1 MPKLALQRHLGSQ
14 PPALTFFLEIKEIP
28 DNVED
33 AIADLAVV
41 FHWSLNDMANLTL
54 ADLMAWHER
63 ARIRNEVDDDK

>member
-1 MPKLALQRHLGSQ
+1 LGSQ
-14 PPALTFFLEIKEIP
+14 SSALTFFLEIKEIP
-28 DNVED
+28 ENLED

-54 ADLMAWHER
+54 VDLMAWHER